1 MSNSV
6 HFIDDDGSILISNN
20 KIAEGGTFVA
30 NGTNDCD
37 LNITYNYSPIFYKVF
52 PEDEGRRGLYGKT
65 GKEAIPILEKTVK
78 RLGTERDSSYWNATE
93 GNAGFS
99 LSILLGWAKDFPNG
113 RFAIY

>member
-6 HFIDDDGSILISNN
+6 HFIGDDGSILISKN

-30 NGTNDCD
+30 NGTNDCE

-52 PEDEGRRGLYGKT
+52 PDDEGLRWLYGKT
-65 GKEAIPILEKTVK
+65 GKEATQILEKTVK
-78 RLGTERDSSYWNATE
+78 RLGTERDSSYWNATD

-99 LSILLGWAKDFPNG
+99 LSILLGWAKEFPNG
-113 RFAIY
+113 KFAIY